1 MKYMAFVGADGLPAR
16 PDVAVM
22 QREIPGYVQE
32 MEGRGLRLAGRPL
45 DLPGTAVTV
54 RVRDGETL
62 VTDGPFV
69 EAKEFIAGFD
79 LFDCADL
86 DELIEVAAKAPVAW
100 FMAFELRPFAAGPRL
115 GADVAAFGHFEDGA
129 SHPYQL
135 SVWTGGPHPA
145 APIDQAVGLE
155 VEAWRRDLADRGQLI
170 LGGALGGAETATTL
184 RVRDGQTLLEDGPFL
199 PAGQLIAALDVVHC
213 AGRQQA
219 IQLAAT
225 HPAARYQAIEVR
237 PFEDM

>member
-1 MKYMAFVGADGLPAR
+1 MKYMAFVGADGRPAQ
-16 PDVAVM
+16 DEVAVM
-22 QREIPGYVQE
+22 QREIPGYIEE
-32 MEGRGLRLAGRPL
+32 MEGRGVRLAGRPL
-45 DLPGTAVTV
+45 DLPPTAATV

-86 DELIEVAAKAPVAW
+86 DEVIDVAAKAPVAW
-100 FMAFELRPFAAGPRL
+100 FMAFEIRPFAPGLRL
-115 GADVAAFGHFEDGA
+115 GADVTAFGNFEDGGRQ
-129 SHPYQL
+129 PWQL
-135 SVWTGGPHPA
+135 SVWAGGTQPPPA
-145 APIDQAVGLE
+145 IDQAVAAE

-170 LGGALGGAETATTL
+170 LGGALEGPDTATTL
-184 RVRDGQTLLEDGPFL
+184 RVRDGQTRLDDGPFL
-199 PAGQLIAALDVVHC
+199 TTGQFIAALDIVHC

-225 HPAARYQAIEVR
+225 HPAARNQAIEVR
-237 PFEDM
+237 PFEGG